1 MEKGQHPPADLTAP
15 PYPGPPVNYGA
26 AAYPPQPFIPSQRL
40 DVWIIIIS
48 VGVFP
53 TVTQVVMV
61 QQRPTD
67 TSGQMMCPHCK
78 NTVVTDTEYKNGL
91 LTWLICGVLGIF
103 LIWPCCLIPF
113 CVTSC
118 KDVEHRC
125 PNCNNVIHIYKRM

>member
-26 AAYPPQPFIPSQRL
+26 AAYPPQPVVQQPSKKPSSFSGFR
-40 DVWIIIIS
+40 WCPGPS
-48 VGVFP
+48 
-53 TVTQVVMV
+53 VVMV

>member
-1 MEKGQHPPADLTAP
+1 NKYNGKVQQKNT
-15 PYPGPPVNYGA
+15 
-26 AAYPPQPFIPSQRL
+26 FIPSQRL

>member
-26 AAYPPQPFIPSQRL
+26 AAYPPQPVVQQPM
-40 DVWIIIIS
+40 
-48 VGVFP
+48 
-53 TVTQVVMV
+53 TQVVMV